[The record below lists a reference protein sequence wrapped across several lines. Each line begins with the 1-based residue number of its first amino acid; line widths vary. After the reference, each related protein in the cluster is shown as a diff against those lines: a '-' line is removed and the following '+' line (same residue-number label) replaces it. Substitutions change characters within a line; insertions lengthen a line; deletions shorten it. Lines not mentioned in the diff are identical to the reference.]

1 MDIDEYLLRLE
12 ENLMI
17 GSGKWIADFTE
28 SFRNHKIKNTK
39 FDMFIKGNTRPK
51 GFLLSRLF
59 GYFAMPNYR
68 VACFAYSQ
76 PIEPK
81 ELNSMVKLILNFMEE
96 NNFAWSW
103 FVLPKQSRFSNRVR
117 DTIKKM
123 GIEKM
128 GIALVDLQNI
138 EIECNPSYVGKRMKE
153 HVMCF

>member
-1 MDIDEYLLRLE
+1 MDIDGYLLRLE

-28 SFRNHKIKNTK
+28 SFRNHKIKDTK
-39 FDMFIKGNTRPK
+39 FDMLIMGNTRPK

-68 VACFAYSQ
+68 VACFAYSEQ
-76 PIEPK
+76 IERK
-81 ELNSMVKLILNFMEE
+81 DLDSLIKLILSFMEE

-103 FVLPKQSRFSNRVR
+103 FIIPKQGHFSNEVR
-117 DTIKKM
+117 DSIKRM
-123 GIEKM
+123 GVEKI
-128 GIALVDLQNI
+128 GIALVDLSNR

-153 HVMCF
+153 HVKCF

>member
-1 MDIDEYLLRLE
+1 MDIDGYLLRLE

-17 GSGKWIADFTE
+17 GSGRWIADFTE
-28 SFRNHKIKNTK
+28 SFRNHKIKDAK

-76 PIEPK
+76 PIEHK
-81 ELNSMVKLILNFMEE
+81 ELTSLVKSISNFMEE

-103 FVLPKQSRFSNRVR
+103 LVIPKEGRFSNEVR
-117 DTIKKM
+117 DSIKKM
-123 GIEKM
+123 NVEKI
-128 GIALVDLQNI
+128 GVALVDLSNR
-138 EIECNPSYVGKRMKE
+138 EIECNPSYVGKRMRE
-153 HVMCF
+153 HVKCL